1 MHSAHQAFASRPS
14 FCSLADLFV
23 LLDEID
29 ARDRHFMLG
38 PLYQQVFRTT
48 TAMIAPGMTEDE
60 AISMVYDRFK
70 EQINSFLATVSS
82 ALLVTGIVT
91 TTLVWL
97 HGSSDDS
104 LIDDFI
110 ESNQR
115 DLQTHQKQL
124 ESGEITEQQF
134 DRLRG
139 EIEERLNNLRSDMA
153 LRRAH
158 YEQFCEKVVA
168 RIVERR

>member
-1 MHSAHQAFASRPS
+1 MHLAHQTFAARPT
-14 FCSLADLFV
+14 FCSLADIFA

-29 ARDRHFMLG
+29 ARDRNFMLG

-48 TAMIAPGMTEDE
+48 SVKIAPGMTEDD
-60 AISMVYDRFK
+60 AMLAVYDRFK
-70 EQINSFLATVSS
+70 EQINSFVATVPS

-97 HGSSDDS
+97 HGSSDES

-115 DLQTHQKQL
+115 DLQTHQERL

-134 DRLRG
+134 DRRRG